1 MLIGV
6 FGVLNL
12 LLFVVI
18 FVPVAQRLLG
28 VRFGLVRLVLG
39 ALLTLLVFTPMMN
52 AMARSIPADQ
62 QTSGITPLWFLIL
75 GVLCSVLAG
84 LVFLVL
90 AEAVTP
96 TGSLPR
102 LRDLR
107 RDIGSRVARTRRYLQ
122 ILRVAARHGLGPYL
136 RGRRRPGREDAAG
149 QAELARSLRLALEE
163 AGVTFVSSARCCPPA
178 ATWCPPRSRPSS
190 AGSRTTSRRS
200 AGPRSSSC

>member
-28 VRFGLVRLVLG
+28 VRFGLVRLGLG
-39 ALLTLLVFTPMMN
+39 ALLTLFVFTPMMN

-102 LRDLR
+102 
-107 RDIGSRVARTRRYLQ
+107 
-122 ILRVAARHGLGPYL
+122 
-136 RGRRRPGREDAAG
+136 
-149 QAELARSLRLALEE
+149 
-163 AGVTFVSSARCCPPA
+163 
-178 ATWCPPRSRPSS
+178 
-190 AGSRTTSRRS
+190 
-200 AGPRSSSC
+200 